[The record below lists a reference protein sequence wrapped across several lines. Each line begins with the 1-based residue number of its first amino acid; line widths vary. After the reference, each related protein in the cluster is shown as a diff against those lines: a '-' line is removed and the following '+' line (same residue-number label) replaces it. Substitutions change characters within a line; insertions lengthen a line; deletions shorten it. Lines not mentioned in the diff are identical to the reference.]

1 MILGARGW
9 PLIVGGG
16 GLLERGW
23 LFEELHISNYYYYT
37 VLHISKNDF
46 LLTMKVYYEILFFPL
61 INSKLN
67 SFFNFHTTN

>member
-9 PLIVGGG
+9 PFIGGG
-16 GLLERGW
+16 DLLERGW
-23 LFEELHISNYYYYT
+23 LFEEYGITYQ
-37 VLHISKNDF
+37 SKNDYQ
-46 LLTMKVYYEILFFPL
+46 LTMKVYYEILFFPL